1 MIIYWR
7 WIELY
12 FIIDCVFPFTYS
24 GEVFN
29 TCTRKNSE
37 NGRPWCA
44 TAVDKMTG
52 EVMLG
57 NWGDCDKTCIAS
69 GRWPEEQAMTST
81 SLDYVVQLSPSDIHN
96 SASR

>member
-1 MIIYWR
+1 MNR
-7 WIELY
+7 N
-12 FIIDCVFPFTYS
+12 FVVDCVFPFTYS

-44 TAVDKMTG
+44 TAVDKNTG

-57 NWGDCDKTCIAS
+57 NWGDCDKTCMAS
-69 GRWPEEQAMTST
+69 GRWPEEQAITST
-81 SLDYVVQLSPSDIHN
+81 SLDHVATLLHNHAITPSDIHN